1 MTIPKTVIITGASQG
16 IGRHI
21 AIAFAQKT
29 PYHIVLLARNSEKLA
44 QTSSLCLQYSD
55 SYSSTTKSSDSYSQ
69 RKIIPIAVDLT
80 NPLEVQSFSLPQDI
94 PTPSILVLNA
104 GRFLYKPLA
113 TTTHQEFQEQLE
125 TNLFSAVHVVSRFLP
140 IMKEKGEGLVIGIDS
155 VSALKGHPD
164 SGAYSASKHALL
176 GYLRSLRQELLPTG
190 IGVTAIHLGQTF
202 SPSWD
207 GSQIDPERLI
217 DPEDVANLTVTLSQL
232 SPRSVVEELTLMPK
246 RGEVPPM

>member
-1 MTIPKTVIITGASQG
+1 MTTTKTVIITGASQG

-29 PYHIVLLARNSEKLA
+29 PHHIVLLARNSEKLA
-44 QTSSLCLQYSD
+44 QTSSLCIQHSD
-55 SYSSTTKSSDSYSQ
+55 SISRATKSSDSHSQ
-69 RKIIPIAVDLT
+69 RKIIPIPVDLT
-80 NPLEVQSFSLPQDI
+80 NPKEVQSFSFPSEI
-94 PTPSILVLNA
+94 PAPSILVLNA

-113 TTTHQEFQEQLE
+113 KTSHQEFQEQLS

-140 IMKEKGEGLVIGIDS
+140 TMKEKGEGLVIGVDS
-155 VSALKGHPD
+155 VSALKGHPE

-176 GYLRSLRQELLPTG
+176 GYLRSLRQELLPSG

-217 DPEDVANLTVTLSQL
+217 DPEDVGNLTVTLSQL